1 MMQQLAWH
9 FDFHSHRQI
18 RIGHDPDVEAMAAEL
33 AAAGVGEIITFAKCH
48 TGFAYYPTACGT
60 PHPLMKGDCFGD
72 VVKACKAKGIEVLAY
87 ISFGIDG
94 EAGRRHPE
102 YAQVHDRAKGP
113 YISKDHFVST
123 CPFTPYIDEL
133 MLPMIQEVIDGYDVD
148 GFFFDTMGAMGICHC
163 AFCEA
168 EYRARYGSDIPADA
182 SSPEWGQ
189 YGAFR
194 RERAWRVVERVGKYI
209 TDQRPHFKVGF
220 NWVGTV
226 RFPERMPEGVTCL
239 TCDYSTTGPQSLQA
253 SFHASYSKTADRP
266 ADVMYTIINNGWRD
280 WAPRPLPGLEQTGL
294 PIWAHGC
301 RPYLGDRLHP
311 TNRLDPMTVRA
322 VRFMGDVQR
331 RVAAEY
337 PAESARQIS
346 EITMLIGPEGVY
358 GGDLRR
364 FAADHSGVVPI
375 EGMHRLLLD
384 AGHCCAIVA
393 EDFLASRLAETKL
406 FLLSGNEAIAAAS
419 DAQLRQWVEDGGAL
433 LVVGR
438 VPTVDGRPMDWLGV
452 AREPTPWQ
460 DHIYLPLFAPD
471 EEKSP
476 VLVHGDFHK
485 VAATDAEVVLEAI
498 QPYDCSHG
506 MRFGH
511 ATGPVSFATSGVP
524 ALTRRTLGKGQVYY
538 LEAPVGWDYA
548 NLANYWQADW
558 FRTLLE
564 RLLPRPLARVV
575 SEAGT
580 VEVVPHADGNSVW
593 AFLVNHGGEQQTF
606 TGRTVRTFAQV
617 PPYPVTLEVAVPSG
631 KSVAR
636 VTVGGAAAEFAVAD
650 GIVRIP
656 QICDSIWR
664 VVRVDWR

>member
-9 FDFHSHRQI
+9 FDFHSHEQI
-18 RIGHDPDVEAMAAEL
+18 RIGHDPDAEGMAREL

-48 TGFAYYPTACGT
+48 TGFAYYPSKVGT

-72 VVKACKAKGIEVLAY
+72 VVKACKAAGIGVLAY

-94 EAGRRHPE
+94 EAGRRHHE
-102 YAQVHDRAKGP
+102 YAQIHDPAKGP

-133 MLPMIQEVIDGYDVD
+133 MLPMIQEILDGYEVD

-163 AFCEA
+163 AYCEA
-168 EYRARYGSDIPADA
+168 EYQQRYGKPIPLA
-182 SSPEWGQ
+182 STDPDWGQ

-194 RERAWRVVERVGKYI
+194 RERAWRVVEHVGSYI
-209 TDQRPHFKVGF
+209 TRQKPDAKVGF

-226 RFPERMPEGVTCL
+226 RFPEKMPEGVTCV

-253 SFHASYSKTADRP
+253 SFHASYSKTADHP
-266 ADVMYTIINNGWRD
+266 GDVMYTIINHGWGD
-280 WAPRPLPGLEQTGL
+280 WAPRPLPGLEQTGV

-331 RVAAEY
+331 RVAAEF
-337 PAESARQIS
+337 PAPTARQVS
-346 EITMLIGPEGVY
+346 EITMLIGPEGIY
-358 GGDLRR
+358 GSDLRR

-375 EGMHRLLLD
+375 EGMHHLLLD

-393 EDFLASRLAETKL
+393 EAFLASRLAETKL
-406 FLLSGNEAIAAAS
+406 FILSGNDAIAAAS
-419 DAQLRQWVEDGGAL
+419 EAQLKAWVEAGGTL
-433 LVVGR
+433 LVVGGIPL
-438 VPTVDGRPMDWLGV
+438 VNGKPMDWLGV
-452 AREPTPWQ
+452 TREAAPWQ
-460 DHIYLPLFAPD
+460 DHIYLPLFTPD

-476 VLVHGDFHK
+476 VLVHGNFHK
-485 VAATDAEVVLEAI
+485 LAVTDAEVVLEAI
-498 QPYDCSHG
+498 QPYDCSFG

-511 ATGPVSFATSGVP
+511 ATGPISFETSGVP
-524 ALTRRTLGKGQVYY
+524 ALTRRACGKGQVYY
-538 LEAPVGWDYA
+538 LEAPCGIDYY
-548 NLANYWQADW
+548 NRANYWQADW

-564 RLLPRPLARVV
+564 TLLPRPLARVV

-580 VEVVPHADGNSVW
+580 VEVVPHADANSVW
-593 AFLVNHGGEQQTF
+593 AFLINHGGEQQTF
-606 TGRTVRTFAQV
+606 TVRTVRTFAQV
-617 PPYPVTLEVAVPSG
+617 PGFPVTLEIAVPAG
-631 KSVAR
+631 KR
-636 VTVGGAAAEFAVAD
+636 PRNVTVGGQPVPYKVAD
-650 GIVRIP
+650 GVVRIP
-656 QICDSIWR
+656 QVCDSIWR
-664 VVRVDWR
+664 VVRVDW